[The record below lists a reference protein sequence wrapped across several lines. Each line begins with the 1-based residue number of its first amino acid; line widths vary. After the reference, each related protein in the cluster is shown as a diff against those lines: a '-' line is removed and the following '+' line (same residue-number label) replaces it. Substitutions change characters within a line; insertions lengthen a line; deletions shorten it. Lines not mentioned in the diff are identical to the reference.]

1 MKTNMV
7 CICLYMDMSYL
18 VNDDQATI
26 YRTTEV
32 RDRVRDL
39 WGEQLALSR
48 KGNRI
53 DGMDG
58 WWLLEREIKRLGGR
72 KKVRWKE
79 YKERQYI

>member
-1 MKTNMV
+1 M
-7 CICLYMDMSYL
+7 
-18 VNDDQATI
+18 
-26 YRTTEV
+26 
-32 RDRVRDL
+32 